1 MAGDHQAPAALDSAH
16 VGDIEG
22 AFGTLRDGAEGAAG
36 RGTWRRR
43 LRLLLLIMGPGLIVM
58 GGGNDAGGI
67 ETYSQAGQ
75 HYGMALL
82 WTLVLL
88 FPILFLNQEMV
99 VRLGAVSGVG
109 HARLIF
115 ERFGRFWGAF
125 SVTDLLVINAVT
137 LVTEF
142 IGISQA
148 LSFFGLPRYAAVVLT
163 AVLLFVVL
171 AGRTYRYW
179 ERFLIALVIVNFL
192 TFPMIFLVHADVGT
206 AVNGIVP
213 QLPGG
218 LTANLLLFL
227 IAVIGTTVEPWQI
240 FFQQANI
247 VDKRIGPRWIQY
259 ERADLG
265 AGILLELLGGVAIM
279 AATAF
284 GLGHTNLIGGFSDLA
299 TTAGDLSRH
308 AGGAVGAL
316 VALAMFDGSLI
327 GANIVGLCSTYVVGE
342 VFKTRHSLHWKPAQ
356 APLFYAVY
364 AVLVLISAA
373 VVLLPGDLLGLIV
386 EAVAALNGVLLPA
399 TIVFLLLLAN
409 DRAVLGPWVNRPWQ
423 NVVTGVVVW
432 CLVALSLATT
442 ATYLFPDLPLTDLEI
457 GLLAAAGIGLAGGAV
472 VWWLQAR
479 AAVSPETWGPDA
491 RVDLAH
497 ARATWRT
504 PPPETLPRPR
514 LSPLRRAGLL
524 TLRGYILVAVALLV
538 VKIVSL
544 V

>member
-1 MAGDHQAPAALDSAH
+1 MAGENHAPAALDPAH

-22 AFGTLRDGAEGAAG
+22 AFGTLRARAAAPAGKGA
-36 RGTWRRR
+36 WRRR
-43 LRLLLLIMGPGLIVM
+43 ARLLLLIMGPGLIVM
-58 GGGNDAGGI
+58 GGGNDASGI
-67 ETYSQAGQ
+67 ETYAQAGQ

-125 SVTDLLVINAVT
+125 SVTDLLVVNAVT

-142 IGISQA
+142 IGITQA
-148 LSFFGLPRYAAVVLT
+148 LSFFGVPKYAAVAGT
-163 AVLLFVVL
+163 AFLLFAVL

-192 TFPMIFLVHADVGT
+192 TFPMIFLVHADVRT
-206 AVNGIVP
+206 AVGGVVP

-227 IAVIGTTVEPWQI
+227 IAVIGTTVEPWQL
-240 FFQQANI
+240 FFQQASI
-247 VDKRIGPRWIQY
+247 VDKRIGPRWIRY

-265 AGILLELLGGVAIM
+265 LGILLEMLGGVAIM

-284 GLGHTNLIGGFSDLA
+284 GLAHTVGDLSDLA
-299 TTAGDLSRH
+299 TTAGDLSRQ
-308 AGGAVGAL
+308 AGGAVGVL
-316 VALAMFDGSLI
+316 VALALFDGSLI

-364 AVLVLISAA
+364 AALVLVSAA
-373 VVLLPGDLLGLIV
+373 AVLLPGNLLGLII

-423 NVVTGVVVW
+423 NAVTGVVVW

-442 ATYLFPDLPLTDLEI
+442 ATSLFPDVPLPYLET
-457 GLLAAAGIGLAGGAV
+457 GLLAAAGVGVIVTLGGDGTNRAV
-472 VWWLQAR
+472 
-479 AAVSPETWGPDA
+479 AAACGDVP
-491 RVDLAH
+491 
-497 ARATWRT
+497 
-504 PPPETLPRPR
+504 
-514 LSPLRRAGLL
+514 
-524 TLRGYILVAVALLV
+524 LVA
-538 VKIVSL
+538 IS
-544 V
+544 